1 MKMKFSISAAVLAT
15 SLLQPTF
22 AAERPA
28 KPNILIFMADDMGIG
43 DTSAYLGARLM
54 ENTEPIEKTLRTP
67 NIERFAQQAMLFTDA
82 HAPASMC
89 SSTRYSLL
97 TGRFSHRAYLKHQ
110 GWLMHGP
117 NRPMIQKDMPTL
129 PGMLQKNGYHTKG
142 IGKYHVGIDFDNG
155 DGDPASNY
163 YFHDVDFTKPL
174 LDGPTHHGFDE
185 YYGVPGNTE
194 DPLDN
199 EPRVMIVNDGYSF
212 TDRSKMTFTG
222 MNKREGKIL
231 AAPEWDLK
239 KLGQLYLDEAERFIE
254 GQSNNKDEPFFL
266 YYVPNANHN
275 QRNPEGLFSVPDKV
289 AGAKVKGAS
298 RYTDGGVA
306 DERADMVLENDIV
319 WGKLIAKLENSNDP
333 RWPGH
338 KLIEN
343 TLIIFTSDNGPNLS
357 SAANNVRVQESGGL
371 RGKKAKIWEGGHRV
385 PFLLYWKGRFES
397 GINRNVFSHTDLY
410 ATLANI
416 VGHTLSPNEARDSH
430 DALDYWTGDAS
441 GEDLRP
447 RVFFCNLGSPYLNDV
462 LAIREGSKKLLIN
475 GGLAKPSMK
484 AGSRGGLDY
493 AMFYDLNENPYEDG
507 DFMSGA
513 PSSEAIE
520 MGERLLEIH
529 NRGHARDLKLK
540 DSQALVIDDGWHNV
554 RNDITGA
561 VGFEFRMNENREA
574 THLGMWDDHTKDTG
588 ARPPRNVPT
597 EHDRDQPSLG
607 GGNKSGIVSPH
618 IIRLYELNE
627 SGEAKVIA
635 SINVSPKNAGDLEG
649 EFRYATLGK
658 PVFLKKGN
666 RYLLTMSSKAG
677 DGDSFHDPTS
687 FDGLSPLVSG
697 SIDVLRSV
705 LVRDN
710 AVDKRGAIPGFSD
723 MAEEYSKYRL
733 PVGPTLKF
741 KNEG

>member
-1 MKMKFSISAAVLAT
+1 MKTKIATIVAVLIY
-15 SLLQPTF
+15 SLSQL
-22 AAERPA
+22 AHSAERPS

-43 DTSAYLGARLM
+43 DTSAYLGTRLM
-54 ENTEPIEKTLRTP
+54 ENSEPIEKTLKTP
-67 NIERFAQQAMLFTDA
+67 NIEKFAQQAIVFTDA

-117 NRPMIQKDMPTL
+117 NSPMIHKDLPTL

-155 DGDPASNY
+155 DGEPASNF
-163 YFHDVDFTKPL
+163 YFHDVDFSKPL

-199 EPRVMIVNDGYSF
+199 EPRVMIVNDGHSF
-212 TDRSKMTFTG
+212 TDRSKMKLIG

-239 KLGQLYLDEAERFIE
+239 KLGPLYLEEAERFIDR
-254 GQSNNKDEPFFL
+254 QSANGDEPFFL

-275 QRNPEGLFSVPDKV
+275 QRNSEGHFAVPDEV
-289 AGAKVKGAS
+289 AGVKIKGAS
-298 RYTDGGVA
+298 RYTDDSRA
-306 DERADMVLENDIV
+306 DERADMVLENDVV
-319 WGKLIAKLENSNDP
+319 WGKLIAKLENANDP

-357 SAANNVRVQESGGL
+357 AVKNNVRVQESGGL
-371 RGKKAKIWEGGHRV
+371 RGKKAKIWEGGHRI
-385 PFLLYWKGRFES
+385 PFLVYWKGRLES

-410 ATLANI
+410 ATLANL
-416 VGHTLSPNEARDSH
+416 VGHTLNPDEAHDSH
-430 DALDYWTGDAS
+430 DSLDYWTGQAP
-441 GEDLRP
+441 GVDLRS
-447 RVFFCNLGSPYLNDV
+447 RVFFCNLGAPYLNDV

-484 AGSRGGLDY
+484 GGSRGGLDY
-493 AMFYDLNENPYEDG
+493 AIFYDLNENPYENG
-507 DFMSGA
+507 DFMSGP
-513 PSSEAIE
+513 PSSKAIE

-529 NRGHARDLKLK
+529 NRGYARNLNLDNNQKLI
-540 DSQALVIDDGWHNV
+540 LDDGWHNL
-554 RNDITGA
+554 RNDIDGA
-561 VGFEFRMNENREA
+561 IGFEFRMNESREA
-574 THLGMWDDHTKDTG
+574 THLGMWDDHLKDAG
-588 ARPPRNVPT
+588 IRPPRNVPT
-597 EHDRDQPSLG
+597 EQDRDRPSLG
-607 GGNKSGIVSPH
+607 GGKKTGIASPH
-618 IIRLYELNE
+618 AITLYELDE
-627 SGEAKVIA
+627 SGKASAIA
-635 SINVSPKNAGDLEG
+635 RIDLSPKSAGDLEG
-649 EFRYATLGK
+649 EFRYAALDSSVT
-658 PVFLKKGN
+658 LKKEMK
-666 RYLLTMSSKAG
+666 YLLTLSTKSG
-677 DGDSFHDPTS
+677 DGDSFHDPVS

-697 SIDVLRSV
+697 SISVLRAV
-705 LVRDN
+705 LVRDGDIN
-710 AVDKRGAIPGFSD
+710 RRGAIPGFAD
-723 MAEEYSKYRL
+723 MSETFHQYRL

-741 KNEG
+741 K